1 MAKAT
6 AQPISTLGYALLGL
20 VHHQPRAGYAL
31 HKVFTTTPMGHYSGS
46 PGAIYPALRVLERAG
61 IILGKVQRGGTL
73 RPKRVF
79 SATRKGLVALKR
91 WLLHPVSR
99 ADVIW
104 RLDELMLRFAF
115 MDQMVSRPETLR
127 FLESFRDEVE
137 SYIASLKAHRT
148 ATAST
153 MSLHGRL
160 AFKNGIDGYQAQ
172 ARWARHAL
180 KVLRARTRART
191 RASTRTRKGTEP

>member
-1 MAKAT
+1 MAKAA

-46 PGAIYPALRVLERAG
+46 PGAIYPALRALERAG
-61 IILGKVQRGGTL
+61 IVRGKVQRGGTL

-79 SATRKGLVALKR
+79 SATRKGLLALKR

-127 FLESFRDEVE
+127 FLESFRNEVE
-137 SYIASLKAHRT
+137 SYVTSLKAHRT

-180 KVLRARTRART
+180 KVLRARTHAR
-191 RASTRTRKGTEP
+191 RSTRTRKVSKP

>member
-1 MAKAT
+1 MAKAAARPT
-6 AQPISTLGYALLGL
+6 VSTLGYALLGL

-46 PGAIYPALRVLERAG
+46 PGAIYPALRALERAG
-61 IILGKVQRGGTL
+61 MVRGKVQRGGTL

-115 MDQMVSRPETLR
+115 MDQMVNRPETLR
-127 FLESFRDEVE
+127 FLESFRNEVE

-160 AFKNGIDGYQAQ
+160 AFKNGIDGYRAQ

-180 KVLRARTRART
+180 KVLHARR
-191 RASTRTRKGTEP
+191 STRRRKGTEP

>member
-1 MAKAT
+1 MTKPPAN
-6 AQPISTLGYALLGL
+6 PPSSLGYALLGL
-20 VHHQPRAGYAL
+20 IHQQPRAGYAL
-31 HKVFTTTPMGHYSGS
+31 AKVFTTTPMGHYSGS
-46 PGAIYPALRVLERAG
+46 PGAIYPALRALERAG
-61 IILGKVQRGGTL
+61 LIRGRVERGGTL

-79 SATRKGLVALKR
+79 SPTRKGLAELRR
-91 WLLHPVSR
+91 WLEPPVSGD
-99 ADVIW
+99 DVIW

-127 FLESFRDEVE
+127 FLESFRNEIE
-137 SYIASLKAHRT
+137 SYVASLKAHRT

-191 RASTRTRKGTEP
+191 RASTRTRKRTEP

>member
-1 MAKAT
+1 MAKA
-6 AQPISTLGYALLGL
+6 AARPSISTLGYALLGL

-46 PGAIYPALRVLERAG
+46 PGAIYPALRALERAG
-61 IILGKVQRGGTL
+61 MVRGKVQRGGTL

-79 SATRKGLVALKR
+79 SATRKGLAALKR

-115 MDQMVSRPETLR
+115 MDQIVSRPETLR
-127 FLESFRDEVE
+127 FLESFRNEIE

-160 AFKNGIDGYQAQ
+160 AFKNGIDGYRAQ

-180 KVLRARTRART
+180 KVLRARRP
-191 RASTRTRKGTEP
+191 TRTRKGTEP

>member
-1 MAKAT
+1 MAKA
-6 AQPISTLGYALLGL
+6 AARPSISTLGYALLGL

-46 PGAIYPALRVLERAG
+46 PGAIYPALRALERAG
-61 IILGKVQRGGTL
+61 MVRGKVQRGGTL

-79 SATRKGLVALKR
+79 SATKKGLVALKR

-127 FLESFRDEVE
+127 FLESFRNEIE
-137 SYIASLKAHRT
+137 SYVASLKAHRT

-153 MSLHGRL
+153 MS
-160 AFKNGIDGYQAQ
+160 
-172 ARWARHAL
+172 
-180 KVLRARTRART
+180 
-191 RASTRTRKGTEP
+191 

>member
-1 MAKAT
+1 MAKAA

-46 PGAIYPALRVLERAG
+46 PGAIYPALRALERTG
-61 IILGKVQRGGTL
+61 MVRGKVQRGGTL

-79 SATRKGLVALKR
+79 SATKKGLVALKR

-127 FLESFRDEVE
+127 FLESFRNEIE

-172 ARWARHAL
+172 ARWARYAS
-180 KVLRARTRART
+180 KVLRAHARAR
-191 RASTRTRKGTEP
+191 RSTRTRKGTEP